1 MTNYTNDI
9 AKLERRA
16 KTAHHE
22 LKKEWTPRKAMK
34 RRACYGLLRQLRKLQ
49 VESYYSTCNN
59 DQNKLK

>member
-49 VESYYSTCNN
+49 VERMKNN
-59 DQNKLK
+59 ANQ